1 MWPDYMKRDTLAA
14 RLDLKPG
21 AVEQY
26 VKRGL
31 LPPPVRLG
39 EAELWYWP
47 EVHRWINRAPDESDH
62 MDAAGD
68 PYLEALNE
76 DTPHRPAS
84 SARPLR
90 QVTR

>member
-21 AVEQY
+21 AIDQY

-39 EAELWYWP
+39 DADLWSWEA
-47 EVHRWINRAPDESDH
+47 VNRWINRPGGESQHTD
-62 MDAAGD
+62 DVVD
-68 PYLEALNE
+68 PIMEALNE
-76 DTPHRPAS
+76 IPTNGTAPR
-84 SARPLR
+84 ARSLR
-90 QVTR
+90 QVQG

>member
-31 LPPPVRLG
+31 LPPPTRLG
-39 EAELWYWP
+39 EADLWYWP
-47 EVHRWINRAPDESDH
+47 EVHKWISRSPDESRQD
-62 MDAAGD
+62 DEVD
-68 PYLEALNE
+68 PFMEALKDE
-76 DTPHRPAS
+76 APSHGST
-84 SARPLR
+84 SAPRALR
-90 QVTR
+90 SVSR